1 MPPAMLPASLAVPLI
16 RRRLKMMLGLRIA
29 FTAAVMAVCVWLLLT
44 GRPLGGLLIIPVL
57 AIWVRRRA
65 EAGA

>member
-1 MPPAMLPASLAVPLI
+1 
-16 RRRLKMMLGLRIA
+16 MMLGLRIA

-65 EAGA
+65 ESGRLTGLSRRFGKAS